1 MLLGIAL
8 AAPVGPLTLE
18 MIKRGV
24 QYGFFCALAIGM
36 GGMSA
41 DALFMALIYLGIS
54 HILTIPAVHLLL
66 FLFGSL
72 FLGYLAY
79 ESVKSMVHSK
89 EIDKTHIPYSKNLVI
104 KCYLTGLTIALINPI
119 NILFWFG
126 IYGSVL
132 SESTQSGS
140 LDHILVQTSFIFLGI
155 LTWNV
160 IISVLAKLTSFVL
173 SKQLFKWIHGF
184 AAVLLMY
191 YSLHFAV
198 EFLRAMLAVY
208 NG

>member
-79 ESVKSMVHSK
+79 ESFKSMFQSTEMDQAH
-89 EIDKTHIPYSKNLVI
+89 TLYSKNNLI

-132 SESTQSGS
+132 SETSQYGA
-140 LDHILVQTSFIFLGI
+140 LDRILIQTSFIFFGI
-155 LTWNV
+155 FLWNV
-160 IISVLAKLTSFVL
+160 VISALAKLTSFVL

-184 AAVLLMY
+184 ATALLMY

-198 EFLRAMLAVY
+198 EFITALNSL
-208 NG
+208 